1 MVCGA
6 VKKGIGRAL
15 ERGIAPDFTPD
26 VVPEEEISLLHNRKR
41 LKILEYLANFP
52 CASAS
57 TISKDTGIS
66 LGSVRW
72 HLRAM
77 KENGLIRE
85 YKKGHFTPFEA
96 SSEELCGLFEAL
108 HREKE
113 RKILDL
119 LIERG
124 ALSAADIRRGLKLS
138 QQLVGYHLKK
148 LENAGLIVKEK
159 RYYEISFDV
168 TDIQERF
175 GETMREF
182 VANLL
187 LKGKFQGV
195 IMEMRSGDGCFVI
208 SVNTPESSE
217 MKIYEVPFFDVLG

>member
-1 MVCGA
+1 M
-6 VKKGIGRAL
+6 KKGIGRAF
-15 ERGIAPDFTPD
+15 ERGVSPDFTPD

-52 CASAS
+52 CGSASAV
-57 TISKDTGIS
+57 SKGTGIS

-77 KENGLIRE
+77 EDSGLIRE
-85 YKKGHFTPFEA
+85 YKKGRFTPFESA
-96 SSEELCGLFEAL
+96 PDDLCGLFEAL

-113 RKILDL
+113 RKIIGL

-124 ALSAADIRRGLKLS
+124 PLSSADIRRGLKLS
-138 QQLVGYHLKK
+138 QQLVRYHLNK
-148 LENAGLIVKEK
+148 LEKAGLIMKEG
-159 RYYEISFDV
+159 RDYEISFNV

-175 GETMREF
+175 GGIMRKF

-187 LKGKFQGV
+187 LKAKFQGV
-195 IMEMRSGDGCFVI
+195 TMEMRRDEGCFVI

-217 MKIYEVPFFDVLG
+217 MRIYEVPFFDVLG